1 MADSNL
7 AFIGA
12 ILSVSLGFFALHL
25 VRKNE
30 NLKWN
35 EAIAGHLISL
45 IFICKGLQYA
55 ASGYFEEA
63 LNSGMEGDKIWQFWA
78 QFLTIM
84 DYAFG
89 SGIIM
94 IALLYPIPFLRSKK
108 QLKIAVSIIATLF
121 IFIPLILDVTGNPWT
136 VLHLNGL
143 LYVIAG
149 FAWGSIYIY
158 FKLINEKE
166 RNNSTKNISM
176 VCGLFLTLQMG
187 HIWMMWPGMFL
198 QADYFYFIDL
208 GSTGVGTVD
217 ITSTMFDYFWL
228 VGYTFCIAVGLT
240 MLAVEIYQAINGNS
254 SVLLY
259 ILSFYFIIGAIG
271 YAVLSSTGGSAF
283 WNIGEDSD
291 IKEMWKTFTSQMH
304 FTVLRSLIALY
315 ILLKYSF
322 FDINEKT
329 KPIAKLM
336 AIILIVVATSAVL
349 ELVQSIIP
357 LNQML
362 TAALLGIIIAFGI
375 GWEEK
380 SFDRLVANPANI
392 NDSIDKKW
400 FPSIKLPEGVLK
412 KLDIACWIFIIIA
425 ALFSLIVWKTDGI
438 LNVVLERGGVS

>member
-1 MADSNL
+1 MAESNL

-12 ILSVSLGFFALHL
+12 ILSISLGFFALNL
-25 VRKNE
+25 IRKNE

-45 IFICKGLQYA
+45 IFICKGLQSA
-55 ASGYFEEA
+55 ASGYFEDA
-63 LNSGMEGDKIWQFWA
+63 LNSGLEGETIWQFWA

-94 IALLYPIPFLRSKK
+94 IALLYPIPFLRNKK
-108 QLKIAVSIIATLF
+108 QLKVGSSIIATLF
-121 IFIPLILDVTGNPWT
+121 IFIPLTLDVTGNPWT
-136 VLHLNGL
+136 VFHLTGL
-143 LYVIAG
+143 LYLVGG

-166 RNNSTKNISM
+166 RNESTKNISM

-208 GSTGVGTVD
+208 GSTGVGSID

-254 SVLLY
+254 SIMLY
-259 ILSFYFIIGAIG
+259 ILSFYFIIGTIG
-271 YAVLSSTGGSAF
+271 YAILSSTGGSAF
-283 WNIGEDSD
+283 GINSADSD

-322 FDINEKT
+322 FDINEQT
-329 KPIAKLM
+329 KPLAKLM

-357 LNQML
+357 LNQMI

-380 SFDRLVANPANI
+380 SFDSLVANPANI

-400 FPSIKLPEGVLK
+400 YPSIELPEGVLK
-412 KLDIACWIFIIIA
+412 KLDIACWIFIIVA
-425 ALFSLIVWKTDGI
+425 ALLSLIVWKTDGI
-438 LNVVLERGGVS
+438 LSVVLERGGVS